1 MKTLLDIT
9 SAFVGENSNFFT
21 TEMLQELPRNVLINI
36 LPFLNAAFLNKMCMV
51 ITDLPCSELW
61 KKHVQKR
68 WNFWS
73 RVGHVG
79 STYSTVFSDSE
90 RAEDF
95 HKVYLI
101 KHFLDLLNY
110 CCLNVHVPDPI
121 GLLHCPLHKMK
132 PWNIVTNSSLQSTK
146 YINEL
151 IHYAQYAESISLVG
165 SQCSWI
171 CCQKDVLERLLV
183 STKIVN
189 LHVVNDTYYDGVR
202 TLLWNLINK
211 GVLEEANFSSITPT
225 LSQINLHDLL
235 KICAGVSVNRTAKTI
250 TPPKRS
256 RKRLRGSTEEA
267 SSSFTTSVILDSG
280 YDSPV
285 SKKVCVRL
293 DDPDNSLDNSVVSI
307 TTSEEVPRIVDVI
320 DFTGGGAQAVDE
332 PSSSRSSENSGNNM
346 SLAISEED
354 FSYEEEDYVGLENM
368 EQIEMENVYAGSY
381 FIDRAIGHDCDLYDE
396 AVQPIMTKV
405 SGRRQSYPPVP
416 LVDSFVS
423 QVDSD
428 YPVKGVNS
436 FSVTCSN
443 LSGLVQVLPK
453 WSNLRKISLSHAVID
468 DECNQLMMSAIL
480 DKVRNHQLT
489 HLVLDD
495 CCLSDQFYQRLLSVL
510 QTHFK
515 SSDQALELIDIQ
527 ASSTPMSV
535 LSTEKYKETQY
546 GVKKLNLSMNT
557 FHASGLEALTTLI
570 KHDRSLTHLK
580 LHGCFLQDSQVCQLL
595 QALAE
600 TQQIEMLGLSGNLV
614 AEQDVECE
622 LLNFLSKVKS
632 LRVLTLNYCRLRPQ
646 FVSDETFVSSVRN
659 HPNLRELCLKNNH
672 LGESACLFL
681 QSLCSKE
688 QFSLQHLNIGY
699 NWIKI
704 DDMVKCAHEIQSHRE
719 KLDNCCQPML
729 QNLIL
734 SGNRLKPLH
743 FETIRTLFSS
753 LVVELEINS
762 IDISAPSDHV
772 AQM

>member
-1 MKTLLDIT
+1 MGFFQMIFKF
-9 SAFVGENSNFFT
+9 SFAF
-21 TEMLQELPRNVLINI
+21 I
-36 LPFLNAAFLNKMCMV
+36 L
-51 ITDLPCSELW
+51 
-61 KKHVQKR
+61 
-68 WNFWS
+68 
-73 RVGHVG
+73 
-79 STYSTVFSDSE
+79 
-90 RAEDF
+90 
-95 HKVYLI
+95 
-101 KHFLDLLNY
+101 
-110 CCLNVHVPDPI
+110 DPI

-171 CCQKDVLERLLV
+171 CCQREVLERLLV

-256 RKRLRGSTEEA
+256 RKRPRGSTEEA

-332 PSSSRSSENSGNNM
+332 PSSSRSSENSTNNM

-453 WSNLRKISLSHAVID
+453 WSNLRKISLSHAG
-468 DECNQLMMSAIL
+468 
-480 DKVRNHQLT
+480 KVFFFLK
-489 HLVLDD
+489 VLH
-495 CCLSDQFYQRLLSVL
+495 VL
-510 QTHFK
+510 
-515 SSDQALELIDIQ
+515 IN
-527 ASSTPMSV
+527 MSV
-535 LSTEKYKETQY
+535 S
-546 GVKKLNLSMNT
+546 SMCIVT
-557 FHASGLEALTTLI
+557 WFSFSRDFLVFS
-570 KHDRSLTHLK
+570 DR
-580 LHGCFLQDSQVCQLL
+580 
-595 QALAE
+595 
-600 TQQIEMLGLSGNLV
+600 
-614 AEQDVECE
+614 
-622 LLNFLSKVKS
+622 
-632 LRVLTLNYCRLRPQ
+632 
-646 FVSDETFVSSVRN
+646 
-659 HPNLRELCLKNNH
+659 
-672 LGESACLFL
+672 
-681 QSLCSKE
+681 
-688 QFSLQHLNIGY
+688 
-699 NWIKI
+699 
-704 DDMVKCAHEIQSHRE
+704 
-719 KLDNCCQPML
+719 
-729 QNLIL
+729 
-734 SGNRLKPLH
+734 
-743 FETIRTLFSS
+743 
-753 LVVELEINS
+753 
-762 IDISAPSDHV
+762 
-772 AQM
+772 